1 MTDLETAVKTLPGHT
16 LVLCL
21 DGNVQ
26 TSDLR
31 GVTPMVDWLENGA
44 DLRGYSAADKVVG
57 RAAAML
63 FIVAGVV
70 AVYAETMSL
79 AAEELL
85 HRYGIATFCGERTDR
100 IRNRDRTDI
109 CPMEKA
115 VADTEDVTE
124 GVARICAKLKELRG
138 ERP

>member
-1 MTDLETAVKTLPGHT
+1 MTDIEVAVQALPGHS
-16 LVLCL
+16 LVLCRG
-21 DGNVQ
+21 GNVWK
-26 TSDLR
+26 SDLR
-31 GVTPMVDWLENGA
+31 GVAPMVDQLQNGV

-63 FIVAGVV
+63 FIAAGVV

-85 HRYGIATFCGERTDR
+85 HRHGIITSCGGRTDR
-100 IRNRDRTDI
+100 IRNRDHTDI

-124 GVARICAKLKELRG
+124 GVARIYAKLGEMRG
-138 ERP
+138 ARP

>member
-1 MTDLETAVKTLPGHT
+1 MTDIETAVQALPGHT
-16 LVLCL
+16 LVLCRN
-21 DGNVQ
+21 GNVWK
-26 TSDLR
+26 SDLR
-31 GVTPMVDWLENGA
+31 GVAPMVDRLQSGA
-44 DLRGYSAADKVVG
+44 DLHGYSAADKVVG

-85 HRYGIATFCGERTDR
+85 HRHGIATSCGERTDR
-100 IRNRDRTDI
+100 IQNRDRTDI

-124 GVARICAKLKELRG
+124 GVARIYAKLKELRG
-138 ERP
+138 ARP